1 LEILAK
7 KRGTGF
13 FFGVRKFV
21 RGKKEGESPDPIY
34 IVLLLV
40 AELILS
46 I

>member
-1 LEILAK
+1 MK
-7 KRGTGF
+7 KKEGQASFLGSGNF
-13 FFGVRKFV
+13 SG
-21 RGKKEGESPDPIY
+21 GKKEGESPDPLY